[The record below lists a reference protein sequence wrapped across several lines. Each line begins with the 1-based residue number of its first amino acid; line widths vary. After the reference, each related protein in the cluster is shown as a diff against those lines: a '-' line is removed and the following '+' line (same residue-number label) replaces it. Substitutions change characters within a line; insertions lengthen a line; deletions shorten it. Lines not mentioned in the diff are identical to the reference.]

1 MRDSANESKQA
12 VLGHLQRATSSPA
25 LPSSLTLT
33 GDIKRCILAKKK
45 VPGEEADV
53 NTIFLPPSTFVESGH
68 RFAPT
73 RLLKLPYGMDE
84 PDKAQRAILQTLGLE
99 NLGRT
104 ETLQNRITQRPKG
117 RKKR

>member
-1 MRDSANESKQA
+1 MCDWRGQ
-12 VLGHLQRATSSPA
+12 LGELKS
-25 LPSSLTLT
+25 
-33 GDIKRCILAKKK
+33 
-45 VPGEEADV
+45 
-53 NTIFLPPSTFVESGH
+53 NTIH

-84 PDKAQRAILQTLGLE
+84 PDKAQRAILQALGLE

-104 ETLQNRITQRPKG
+104 ETLQNRISQRPKR